1 MGSPDG
7 DDAMA
12 LPSLVMVNTG
22 ERSPLTDGEAVGTSE
37 DATSS
42 SIIVDAV
49 MKSLSSSLI
58 ASHVLGATGFPDS
71 RGKSRSPPRAIA
83 DRAYLGVASTPPS
96 CGTRH
101 GATSLATTPPRSVAL
116 SQGVPTPVTR
126 KS

>member
-1 MGSPDG
+1 
-7 DDAMA
+7 
-12 LPSLVMVNTG
+12 
-22 ERSPLTDGEAVGTSE
+22 
-37 DATSS
+37 
-42 SIIVDAV
+42 

-58 ASHVLGATGFPDS
+58 ASHVLGATGFPYS

-101 GATSLATTPPRSVAL
+101 GATSLAPTPPRSAAL